1 MAVFRFLSYMI
12 AIYNKKT
19 KIVTF
24 KEIPVISFKATPK
37 NIKLEKEK
45 KSETPKDVIVLYRVY
60 NNICVCV
67 YVYIHVYIYIY
78 KKYIYYFSFFF
89 YTLFLLL
96 YYYK

>member
-1 MAVFRFLSYMI
+1 MVFSFLSYMI

-45 KSETPKDVIVLYRVY
+45 KSETPKDVIILYRIY
-60 NNICVCV
+60 ISIYV
-67 YVYIHVYIYIY
+67 YVRVYIYIY
-78 KKYIYYFSFFF
+78 KKNISFTFFS
-89 YTLFLLL
+89 TLLPETFSI
-96 YYYK
+96 